1 MNRERLTITLRS
13 DLLNALDSTIDGD
26 KLRNRSHAIEYFLSK
41 SLGLKA
47 LKVLILAGGKPVYPP
62 TFDLKSWE
70 SAKAENFSDNNN
82 NQKVEAKGRRVN
94 FESEKKALPKT
105 MVKIAGKPLL
115 EQTLHRLKAAKLT
128 EIYISIGEGGEIIED
143 YFGDGRKWGVN
154 ITYLHQTKN
163 NLGNAQPV
171 LQAKE
176 FLNNSF
182 LLLYGDVLSDV
193 DYGDFVEF
201 HRAQKTAVCT
211 MALTSTESVDMWGL
225 ARLQGNKIVEF
236 EEKPKN
242 PKTFSRLVNAGLY
255 LMEPEIF
262 KFIDIKSVKLESD
275 VFPRLA
281 EEGKLFGYPY
291 EGLWLDISSSAAY
304 RQAVREL
311 NKNDQN

>member
-1 MNRERLTITLRS
+1 
-13 DLLNALDSTIDGD
+13 
-26 KLRNRSHAIEYFLSK
+26 
-41 SLGLKA
+41 
-47 LKVLILAGGKPVYPP
+47 
-62 TFDLKSWE
+62 
-70 SAKAENFSDNNN
+70 
-82 NQKVEAKGRRVN
+82 
-94 FESEKKALPKT
+94 
-105 MVKIAGKPLL
+105 MV
-115 EQTLHRLKAAKLT
+115 
-128 EIYISIGEGGEIIED
+128 
-143 YFGDGRKWGVN
+143 
-154 ITYLHQTKN
+154 
-163 NLGNAQPV
+163 
-171 LQAKE
+171 QAKE
-176 FLNNSF
+176 YLNNSF

-201 HRAQKTAVCT
+201 HRAQKTAICT

-304 RQAVREL
+304 KQAVKEL
-311 NKNDQN
+311 NNK

>member
-26 KLRNRSHAIEYFLSK
+26 KLRNRSHAIEYYLSK

-47 LKVLILAGGKPVYPP
+47 LKVLILAGGKPV
-62 TFDLKSWE
+62 F
-70 SAKAENFSDNNN
+70 
-82 NQKVEAKGRRVN
+82 
-94 FESEKKALPKT
+94 FESEKKALPKA

-128 EIYISIGEGGEIIED
+128 EVYISIGEGGEIIED
-143 YFGDGRKWGVN
+143 YFGDGRQWGIN
-154 ITYLHQTKN
+154 ITYVRQNKN

-225 ARLQGNKIVEF
+225 ARLQWNKIVEF

-255 LMEPEIF
+255 LLEPEIF
-262 KFIDIKSVKLESD
+262 KYIDAKSVKLESN

-304 RQAVREL
+304 KQAVKEL
-311 NKNDQN
+311 NNK